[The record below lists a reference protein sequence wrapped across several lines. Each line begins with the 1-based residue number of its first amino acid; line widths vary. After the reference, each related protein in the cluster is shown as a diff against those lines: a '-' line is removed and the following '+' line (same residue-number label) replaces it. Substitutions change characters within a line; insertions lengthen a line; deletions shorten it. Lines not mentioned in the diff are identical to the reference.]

1 MIIYSSF
8 FTMLAETLKRIDNS
22 AMVYDVPE
30 KYRKTPEELYYSRR
44 VSEQRFAENADI
56 HYKNIKR
63 L

>member
-1 MIIYSSF
+1 
-8 FTMLAETLKRIDNS
+8 MLAETLKRIDNS

>member
-1 MIIYSSF
+1 MIIYGSF
-8 FTMLAETLKRIDNS
+8 FTMLAETLKLIDSS

-44 VSEQRFAENADI
+44 ASEQRFAENADI